1 MESPGCLWCVP
12 GTWIQECIPGGGTK
26 QIHDYTTG
34 QHRLKVLLL
43 FSSVLPSW
51 IVNSGLVRLLW
62 VQGAFQVKMPTGNLE
77 IPTSS
82 LIWNAPLTPSGG
94 LSPLEVDLK
103 VVAPLSITRVIN
115 CGSTTSDSSQS
126 VKKGTGQ
133 YNEGWNHYETS
144 CGVKYPAL
152 STICLLFSKLCRK
165 LWQRRLRTYTD
176 STCHSNSI
184 RTYCL
189 EVKAYRVSFNVY
201 TQSFYWFSNGSSTSK
216 RCVLTLII
224 SLHINVPSSK

>member
-1 MESPGCLWCVP
+1 MVRSRNLNSRVH
-12 GTWIQECIPGGGTK
+12 PGGGTK

-189 EVKAYRVSFNVY
+189 EVKAYSF
-201 TQSFYWFSNGSSTSK
+201 
-216 RCVLTLII
+216 L
-224 SLHINVPSSK
+224 

>member
-1 MESPGCLWCVP
+1 MVRSRNLNSRW
-12 GTWIQECIPGGGTK
+12 CIPAWGGGKTK

-62 VQGAFQVKMPTGNLE
+62 VQGASQVKMPTRNLE
-77 IPTSS
+77 IPTSG
-82 LIWNAPLTPSGG
+82 LIWNAPLNPSGG
-94 LSPLEVDLK
+94 LSPLEVDIK

-126 VKKGTGQ
+126 VKKKGTGQ

-152 STICLLFSKLCRK
+152 STICLLISKL
-165 LWQRRLRTYTD
+165 
-176 STCHSNSI
+176 
-184 RTYCL
+184 
-189 EVKAYRVSFNVY
+189 
-201 TQSFYWFSNGSSTSK
+201 
-216 RCVLTLII
+216 
-224 SLHINVPSSK
+224 